1 MKFSYKALDPQ
12 GRERQGS
19 VEANSAA
26 DATAMLRSR
35 SMHVLKLE
43 AGNQSFSL
51 ARFLARI
58 FSLISI
64 KRYTSPAIGD
74 LVIFFRQ
81 MSLMLRSGNTLM
93 QGLELCSEMTE
104 KVQLR
109 RSLINVLVAI
119 QGGSSFANAIEQQGS
134 KFPPLVAKLIAS
146 GEASGELQVTLERL
160 ADSLERSAALKRQ
173 FVSSLIYPTLVI
185 TAALGVT
192 LFLAVSIVPKFAT
205 LLEGKSQQLPA
216 ATQVMLDVSA
226 WLIDY
231 GFYLGV
237 SSGVIIFLI
246 LAAYTTKIGKAAID
260 RVLLHLPMVGSSIR
274 TSGMAQ
280 MGWTMSMLLS
290 SGLTVLES
298 LRVVSDVMGNNRLSL
313 CFTHAGDEILA
324 GRSLAIGLSQSNIP
338 MMVQH
343 MAGIGE
349 RSGELEHVMQELGRY
364 YQDLAEARIKRMI
377 AMIEPAMTLVVG
389 GLVGG
394 VYYAFFKAM
403 MQVSAG

>member
-1 MKFSYKALDPQ
+1 MKFDYKALDTQ
-12 GRERQGS
+12 GRERKGS
-19 VEANSAA
+19 IEANSAA
-26 DATAMLRSR
+26 EATAQLRSR

-43 AGNQSFSL
+43 AGGQGFSL
-51 ARFLARI
+51 VAFLNQLLG
-58 FSLISI
+58 LISI
-64 KRYTSPAIGD
+64 KRYTSPGAGD

-81 MSLMLRSGNTLM
+81 LSLMLRSGNTLM

-109 RSLINVLVAI
+109 KSLINVLVAI
-119 QGGSSFANAIEQQGS
+119 QGGSSFANAIEKQGS
-134 KFPPLVAKLIAS
+134 KFPPIVAKLIAS
-146 GEASGELQVTLERL
+146 GEASGELQLTLERL

-173 FVSSLIYPTLVI
+173 FVSSLMYPCFVMV
-185 TAALGVT
+185 AAIGVT
-192 LFLAVSIVPKFAT
+192 LFLGISIVPKFAK

-216 ATQVMLDVSA
+216 ATEVMLDVSA
-226 WLIDY
+226 WLVDY

-237 SSGVIIFLI
+237 SVGVGLFLI
-246 LAAYTTKIGKAAID
+246 LAAYTTKPGKAVID
-260 RVLLHLPMVGSSIR
+260 RLLLHIPFVGNSIR

-280 MGWTMSMLLS
+280 MGWTMSMLLG

-298 LRVVSDVMGNNRLSL
+298 LRVVGAVTSNERLSL
-313 CFTHAGDEILA
+313 CFAHASDEILA
-324 GRSLAIGLSQSNIP
+324 GRSLAIGLSQRNIP
-338 MMVQH
+338 KMVQH

-349 RSGELEHVMQELGRY
+349 RSGELEHVMTELGKY
-364 YQDLAEARIKRMI
+364 YQNLAEIRIKRMI
-377 AMIEPAMTLVVG
+377 AMIEPAMTVLIG

>member
-1 MKFSYKALDPQ
+1 MKFNYKALDPQ
-12 GRERQGS
+12 GRERQGTI
-19 VEANSAA
+19 EANSAA

-35 SMHVLKLE
+35 SMHVLKLQ
-43 AGNQSFSL
+43 AGGQAFNLGKFITSTL
-51 ARFLARI
+51 RM
-58 FSLISI
+58 ISI
-64 KRYTSPAIGD
+64 KRYTSPAAAD

-81 MSLMLRSGNTLM
+81 LSLMLRSGNTLI

-119 QGGSSFANAIEQQGS
+119 QGGSSFANAIEKQGS
-134 KFPPLVAKLIAS
+134 KFPPIVAKLIAS
-146 GEASGELQVTLERL
+146 GEASGELQITLERL
-160 ADSLERSAALKRQ
+160 ADTLERSASLKRQ

-185 TAALGVT
+185 TAAVGVT
-192 LFLAVSIVPKFAT
+192 LFLAISIVPKFAK

-216 ATQVMLDVSA
+216 ATQVMMDVSA
-226 WLIDY
+226 WLINY

-237 SSGVIIFLI
+237 TLGASIFLI
-246 LAAYTTKIGKAAID
+246 LAAYTTKPGKAVID
-260 RVLLHLPMVGSSIR
+260 RVLLNMPVIGSSIR
-274 TSGMAQ
+274 TSAMAQ

-298 LRVVSDVMGNNRLSL
+298 LRVVSSVMGNQRLSL
-313 CFTHAGDEILA
+313 CFSHASDEILA
-324 GRSLAIGLSQSNIP
+324 GRSLAIGFNQSNIP

-349 RSGELEHVMQELGRY
+349 RSGELEHVMLELGRY

-377 AMIEPAMTLVVG
+377 AMIEPAMTLIVG

>member
-1 MKFSYKALDPQ
+1 MKFNYKALDAQ

-19 VEANSAA
+19 IEANSAA
-26 DATAMLRSR
+26 EATAQLRSR
-35 SMHVLKLE
+35 SLHVLKLN
-43 AGNQSFSL
+43 AGGQSFSL
-51 ARFLARI
+51 SAFITKL
-58 FSLISI
+58 FSYISI
-64 KRYTSPAIGD
+64 KRYTSPAAGD
-74 LVIFFRQ
+74 LVILFRQ
-81 MSLMLRSGNTLM
+81 LSLMLRSGNTLM

-109 RSLINVLVAI
+109 KSIINVLVAI
-119 QGGSSFANAIEQQGS
+119 QGGSSFANAIEKQGS
-134 KFPPLVAKLIAS
+134 RFPPLVAKLIAS

-160 ADSLERSAALKRQ
+160 ADALERSTALKRQ
-173 FVSSLIYPTLVI
+173 FISSLIYPTLVI
-185 TAALGVT
+185 TAAIGVT
-192 LFLAVSIVPKFAT
+192 LFLAISIVPKFAK
-205 LLEGKSQQLPA
+205 LLEGKSQELPV
-216 ATQVMLDVSA
+216 ATQVMMDVSA

-237 SSGVIIFLI
+237 SFGVTIFLI
-246 LAAYTTKIGKAAID
+246 LAAYTTRFGKAAID
-260 RVLLHLPMVGSSIR
+260 RVLLSTPVVGGSIR

-290 SGLTVLES
+290 SGLTVLEA
-298 LRVVSDVMGNNRLSL
+298 LRVVGDVMGNHRLGL
-313 CFTHAGDEILA
+313 CFAKASDEILA
-324 GRSLAIGLSQSNIP
+324 GRSLAIGLSQGHIP
-338 MMVQH
+338 LMVQH

>member
-12 GRERQGS
+12 GRERQGT

-26 DATAMLRSR
+26 DATAQLRSR
-35 SMHVLKLE
+35 SLHVLKLD
-43 AGNQSFSL
+43 AGGQAFSL
-51 ARFLARI
+51 IAFIAKI
-58 FSLISI
+58 FSYISI
-64 KRYTSPAIGD
+64 KRYTSASAAD
-74 LVIFFRQ
+74 QVIFFRQ
-81 MSLMLRSGNTLM
+81 LSLMLRSGNTLM

-109 RSLINVLVAI
+109 NSLINILVAI
-119 QGGSSFANAIEQQGS
+119 QGGSSFANAIEKQGS
-134 KFPPLVAKLIAS
+134 KFPPIVAKLIAS
-146 GEASGELQVTLERL
+146 GEASGELQMTLERL

-173 FVSSLIYPTLVI
+173 FVSSLIYPVLVI
-185 TAALGVT
+185 TAAVGVT
-192 LFLAVSIVPKFAT
+192 LFLAISIVPKFAK

-216 ATQVMLDVSA
+216 ATQVMMDVSA

-237 SSGVIIFLI
+237 TVGVVIFAI
-246 LAAYTTKIGKAAID
+246 LVAYTTKVGKAVID
-260 RVLLHLPMVGSSIR
+260 RILINLPLIGNSIK

-298 LRVVSDVMGNNRLSL
+298 LRVVSSVVSNDRLSL
-313 CFTHAGDEILA
+313 CFSHASDEILA
-324 GRSLAIGLSQSNIP
+324 GRSLAVGLNQRNIP

-349 RSGELEHVMQELGRY
+349 RSGELEHVMLELGRY
-364 YQDLAEARIKRMI
+364 YQDQAEVRIKRMI

>member
-1 MKFSYKALDPQ
+1 MKFNYKALDPQ

-19 VEANSAA
+19 IESNSAA
-26 DATAMLRSR
+26 EASALLRSK
-35 SMHVLKLE
+35 SLHVLKLE
-43 AGNQSFSL
+43 AGGQKFSL
-51 ARFLARI
+51 LAFIARL

-64 KRYTSPAIGD
+64 KRYTSAGAAD
-74 LVIFFRQ
+74 QVMFFRQ

-109 RSLINVLVAI
+109 NSLINILVAI
-119 QGGSSFANAIEQQGS
+119 QGGSSFANAIEKQGN
-134 KFPPLVAKLIAS
+134 KFPPIVAKLVAS
-146 GEASGELQVTLERL
+146 GEASGELQMTLERL
-160 ADSLERSAALKRQ
+160 AESLERSAALKRQ
-173 FVSSLIYPTLVI
+173 FVSSLIYPVLVI
-185 TAALGVT
+185 SAAIGVT
-192 LFLAVSIVPKFAT
+192 LFLAISIVPKFAVM
-205 LLEGKSQQLPA
+205 LEGKSQSLPA

-237 SSGVIIFLI
+237 SVGILIFAI
-246 LAAYTTKIGKAAID
+246 LAAYTTKVGKIVID
-260 RVLLHLPMVGSSIR
+260 RVLINLPMVGNSIK

-298 LRVVSDVMGNNRLSL
+298 LRVVSSVMDNQRLAN

-324 GRSLAIGLSQSNIP
+324 GRSLAVGLSQRSIP
-338 MMVQH
+338 LMVQH

-349 RSGELEHVMQELGRY
+349 RSGELEHVMLELGRY
-364 YQDLAEARIKRMI
+364 YQEQAEARIKRMI
-377 AMIEPAMTLVVG
+377 AMIEPAMTLMVG

>member
-1 MKFSYKALDPQ
+1 MKFNYKALDPQ
-12 GRERQGS
+12 GRERQGTIN
-19 VEANSAA
+19 ANSAS
-26 DATAMLRSR
+26 DATAQLRSR

-43 AGNQSFSL
+43 ADGQTFSL
-51 ARFLARI
+51 TRLLGKV
-58 FSLISI
+58 FSYLSI
-64 KRYTSPAIGD
+64 KRYTSPAAID
-74 LVIFFRQ
+74 LVMFFRQ
-81 MSLMLRSGNTLM
+81 LALMLRSGNTLM

-109 RSLINVLVAI
+109 RSLINILVAI
-119 QGGSSFANAIEQQGS
+119 QGGSSFANAIEKQGS
-134 KFPPLVAKLIAS
+134 KFPPIVAKLVAS
-146 GEASGELQVTLERL
+146 GEASGELQLTLERL

-173 FVSSLIYPTLVI
+173 FISSLIYPALVV
-185 TAALGVT
+185 TAAIGVT
-192 LFLAVSIVPKFAT
+192 LFLAISIVPKFAK
-205 LLEGKSQQLPA
+205 LLDGRSQQLPA

-226 WLIDY
+226 WLVDY

-237 SSGVIIFLI
+237 TFAVVLFLI
-246 LAAYTTKIGKAAID
+246 LAAYTTKWGKAVID
-260 RVLLHLPMVGSSIR
+260 RVLVNLPIVGSSIR
-274 TSGMAQ
+274 TSAMAQ
-280 MGWTMSMLLS
+280 MGWTMSMLLG

-298 LRVVSDVMGNNRLSL
+298 LRVVASVMGNQRLSL
-313 CFTHAGDEILA
+313 CFSHASDEILA
-324 GRSLAIGLSQSNIP
+324 GRSLAIGLSQIHIP
-338 MMVQH
+338 VLVQH

-349 RSGELEHVMQELGRY
+349 RSGELEYVMQELGRY

>member
-51 ARFLARI
+51 VRFLARI

-119 QGGSSFANAIEQQGS
+119 QGGSSFANAIEKQGS
-134 KFPPLVAKLIAS
+134 KFPPIVAKLIAS

-246 LAAYTTKIGKAAID
+246 FAAYTTKIGKAVID

>member
-119 QGGSSFANAIEQQGS
+119 QGGSSFANAIEKQGS
-134 KFPPLVAKLIAS
+134 KFPPIVAKLIAS

-246 LAAYTTKIGKAAID
+246 LAAYTTKIGKAVID

>member
-1 MKFSYKALDPQ
+1 MKFNYKALDPQ
-12 GRERQGS
+12 GRERQGAI
-19 VEANSAA
+19 EANSAA

-35 SMHVLKLE
+35 SMHVLKLQ
-43 AGNQSFSL
+43 ASDQAFSL
-51 ARFLARI
+51 LQFIVTLL
-58 FSLISI
+58 SYISI
-64 KRYTSPAIGD
+64 KRYTSPAAGD
-74 LVIFFRQ
+74 MVIFFRQ
-81 MSLMLRSGNTLM
+81 LSLMLRSGNTLM

-109 RSLINVLVAI
+109 RSLINVLVSI
-119 QGGSSFANAIEQQGS
+119 QGGSSFANAIEKQGS
-134 KFPPLVAKLIAS
+134 KFPPIVAKLIAS
-146 GEASGELQVTLERL
+146 GEASGELQITLERL

-185 TAALGVT
+185 TAAVGVT
-192 LFLAVSIVPKFAT
+192 LFLAISIVPKFAK

-216 ATQVMLDVSA
+216 ATQIMMDVSA

-237 SSGVIIFLI
+237 GFGTTLFLI
-246 LAAYTTKIGKAAID
+246 LAAYTTKPGKAVID
-260 RVLLHLPMVGSSIR
+260 RVLVNMPVVGSSIR
-274 TSGMAQ
+274 TSAMAQ

-298 LRVVSDVMGNNRLSL
+298 LRVVGDVMGNHRLSM
-313 CFTHAGDEILA
+313 CFTHASDEILA
-324 GRSLAIGLSQSNIP
+324 GRSLAIGLNQRNIP

-349 RSGELEHVMQELGRY
+349 RSGELEHVMLELGRY
-364 YQDLAEARIKRMI
+364 YQDLAEVRIKRMI